1 MFATGLRGE
10 NMIGFVSGLI
20 VFGLY
25 ALYDVN
31 SVKWKH
37 WLLNRFFLAGTFLL
51 GLATVVQAFCAFKTA
66 SMTIRSWLF
75 LAAAVV
81 FFLLLIYT
89 LFFALP
95 FEETYIQ
102 QSEKPKVYSG
112 GMYALCRHPGVI
124 WFFLFYLCLGLAI
137 RPSGL
142 LAVGLFY
149 SFLNLLYIILQDLWT
164 FPKTF
169 EDYDEYKKIAP
180 FLFPT
185 PASIKRAY
193 VTWK

>member
-1 MFATGLRGE
+1 
-10 NMIGFVSGLI
+10 MIGFVSGLI

-25 ALYDVN
+25 ALYEFN

-37 WLLNRFFLAGTFLL
+37 WLPRRFFLAGTVLL
-51 GLATVVQAFCAFKTA
+51 ALATVAQVACALKTTGLQG
-66 SMTIRSWLF
+66 SSWLF
-75 LAAAVV
+75 LAAAVL
-81 FFLLLIYT
+81 FFVLLIYT

-102 QSEKPKVYSG
+102 QNEKPRVYSG
-112 GMYALCRHPGVI
+112 GMYAICRHPGVI

-142 LAVGLFY
+142 LRVGLFY
-149 SFLNLLYIILQDLWT
+149 SLLDLLYVVLQDLWT

-169 EDYDEYKKIAP
+169 ADYEDYKKIAP
-180 FLFPT
+180 FLVPT
-185 PASIKRAY
+185 PASVKRAFQ
-193 VTWK
+193 TRRKK

>member
-1 MFATGLRGE
+1 
-10 NMIGFVSGLI
+10 MIGFVSGLI

-25 ALYDVN
+25 TLYDFN

-37 WLLNRFFLAGTFLL
+37 WLPRRFFLAGTILL
-51 GLATVVQAFCAFKTA
+51 ALATAVQVFCAFETA
-66 SMTIRSWLF
+66 SMTLGSWLL
-75 LAAAVV
+75 LAVAVI
-81 FFLLLIYT
+81 FFMLLIYT

-102 QSEKPKVYSG
+102 QNEKPKVYSG
-112 GMYALCRHPGVI
+112 GMYAVCRHPGVI

-142 LAVGLFY
+142 LRVGMFY
-149 SFLNLLYIILQDLWT
+149 SFLNLLYIILQDFWT

-169 EDYDEYKKIAP
+169 EDYDSYKKIAP
-180 FLFPT
+180 FLIPT
-185 PASIKRAY
+185 PSSIRRA
-193 VTWK
+193 VQTWK